1 MTKKGKT
8 LRSGYTTG
16 ASAAAAVKGA
26 LHLLVHCE
34 KKSMVTIPF
43 LNDGSVDIQIFSL
56 KAKDDRVFCSVIK
69 DAGDDPDITNKAEIG
84 ASVSIHDSDK
94 SDIVIKG
101 GLGVGRVTKPGLEI
115 PPGEPAI
122 NPGPRKMIKQAVR
135 DVIKNFNEKKWAVNI
150 EIFVPRGKILA
161 KKTLNHRLGIIGGI
175 SILGTTGVVKP
186 LSHEAYIAT
195 IRSSLS
201 VALAAGIRN
210 LYFTTGRRSER
221 FAESIF
227 TSDPKEAF
235 VQTGDFFG
243 KSLEIV
249 SKMDFEQV
257 VFVVFFGKAIKM
269 AQGVYH
275 THAAKSNLSLDQL
288 AGWTYDRTKNAI
300 LSDKIKHANTAREAF
315 FMLKEDHTE
324 VIQDISKKIVRSAAS
339 YASPH
344 IHLKAVILDFHG
356 EMISESELDRNEG
369 TS

>member
-1 MTKKGKT
+1 MTKKGKK

-26 LHLLVHCE
+26 LHLLVHCQ
-34 KKSMVTIPF
+34 KKSAVTIPF
-43 LNDGSVDIQIFSL
+43 LSDGSVDIQIFSL
-56 KAKDDRVFCSVIK
+56 KEKESHVFCSVIK

-84 ASVSIHDSDK
+84 AAVSIHESDK
-94 SDIVIKG
+94 SNIVIKG
-101 GLGVGRVTKPGLEI
+101 GLGVGRITKPGLEV

-135 DVIKNFNEKKWAVNI
+135 DVIENFDEKKQTVDI
-150 EIFVPRGKILA
+150 EIFVPQGEILA

-175 SILGTTGVVKP
+175 SILGTTGVVRP
-186 LSHEAYIAT
+186 MSHDAYIAT

-201 VALAAGIRN
+201 VALAAGIRD

-221 FAESIF
+221 FAEEIF

-243 KSLEIV
+243 KSLEMASEMLV
-249 SKMDFEQV
+249 KQV

-275 THAAKSNLSLDQL
+275 THAAKSSLSLDKL
-288 AGWTYDRTKNAI
+288 SKWTYDRTKNAT
-300 LSDKIKHANTAREAF
+300 LSNKIKHANTAREAF

-324 VIQDISKKIVRSAAS
+324 VIQDVSKKIVHSAAA

-344 IHLKAVILDFHG
+344 IHLKAIILDFQG
-356 EMISESELDRNEG
+356 KIIAESEFDRKDG
-369 TS
+369 SL